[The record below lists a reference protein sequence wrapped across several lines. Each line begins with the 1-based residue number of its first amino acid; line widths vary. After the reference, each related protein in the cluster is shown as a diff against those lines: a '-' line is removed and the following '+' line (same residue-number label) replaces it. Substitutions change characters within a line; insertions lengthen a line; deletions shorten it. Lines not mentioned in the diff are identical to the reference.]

1 MATTKLA
8 TFKLSPSYLEGL
20 DALAARYGLPDRTA
34 VVRRLID
41 DALADERG
49 GLPSVNQIAT
59 LMARLEETVRDPRFR

>member
-1 MATTKLA
+1 MATTRIT

-49 GLPSVNQIAT
+49 GLPSVNQVIA
-59 LMARLEETVRDPRFR
+59 LIEALEDAAGVGRLQ